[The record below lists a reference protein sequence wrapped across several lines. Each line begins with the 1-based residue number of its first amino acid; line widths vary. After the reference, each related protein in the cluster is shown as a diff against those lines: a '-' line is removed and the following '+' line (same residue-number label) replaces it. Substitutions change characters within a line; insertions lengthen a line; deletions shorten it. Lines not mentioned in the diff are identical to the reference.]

1 MVNNTASIQQ
11 SEGMTMFD
19 RKFFQSKLGTAAM
32 LSIAAMLGMNVVALN
47 TQLGA
52 VHGTYAAVSAQVEL
66 A

>member
-1 MVNNTASIQQ
+1 MMNNTVSHRNF
-11 SEGMTMFD
+11 EGQTMFD

-47 TQLGA
+47 AQLSA
-52 VHGTYAAVSAQVEL
+52 VPTAYATAPTVVEL

>member
-1 MVNNTASIQQ
+1 MVNNTASTHHF
-11 SEGMTMFD
+11 EGQTMFD

-32 LSIAAMLGMNVVALN
+32 LSIAAMVGMNVVALN

-52 VHGTYAAVSAQVEL
+52 VHGTYAAVPTQVEL